1 MAKTKTVYFGAG
13 WFNEKQNKAYKEA
26 MEALKEN
33 PTVDLE
39 NSYVPL
45 QNQYNGIRVDEHP
58 EYLHDIEW
66 ASATYHNDLVGIKTS
81 DIMLGVYL
89 PDEEDVGLGMELGYA
104 LSRGKFILLVIPD
117 EYYVKPINLMSWGV
131 CDNAIK
137 MSDLKDYDF
146 NNPRFGFYDGAVY

>member
-13 WFNEKQNKAYKEA
+13 WFNETQNKAYKEA

-45 QNQYNGIRVDEHP
+45 QNQYKGIRVDEHP

-104 LSRGKFILLVIPD
+104 FERIHPFQ
-117 EYYVKPINLMSWGV
+117 
-131 CDNAIK
+131 
-137 MSDLKDYDF
+137 
-146 NNPRFGFYDGAVY
+146 DGNIT